1 MEVSPVN
8 LHKEETEEN
17 KAIVQQDSET
27 AAETVTTA
35 SDEKHA
41 VEAGDEVNQEP
52 AVDNDGND
60 KDNQSDDEQNQD
72 EAAIDPAP
80 QADTT
85 DDTEK
90 TVKPRQNRKK

>member
-1 MEVSPVN
+1 MKSM
-8 LHKEETEEN
+8 
-17 KAIVQQDSET
+17 Q
-27 AAETVTTA
+27 
-35 SDEKHA
+35 

-80 QADTT
+80 
-85 DDTEK
+85 
-90 TVKPRQNRKK
+90 RRYY